1 MGGDEVTKGEVSK
14 FIPAEPDVIWSL
26 VGQFGGIEDWLPDI
40 DSCDVDGDQRVVHT
54 VGMTIHE
61 RLLHRDDAL
70 RTISYQ
76 IVESPIPLDHH
87 RATIS
92 VTPDSGGARI
102 GWSFEVRPDHFAPAF
117 AQNYEGCLAFLAAR
131 FDG

>member
-1 MGGDEVTKGEVSK
+1 MTKGEVSK
-14 FIPAEPDVIWSL
+14 FIPAEPDVIWAL
-26 VGQFGGIEDWLPDI
+26 VGQFGGIDAWLPDI

-102 GWSFEVRPDHFAPAF
+102 GWSFEVRPDHFAPTF
-117 AQNYEGCLAFLAAR
+117 AAELRGVSRVSRRAL
-131 FDG
+131 DG